1 MNLKKKFFI
10 YFFVLFFSFNNL
22 YSIENKILLKIN
34 DEIITSIDLY
44 NEANYLIA
52 LNKNLKNIEKKKIF
66 EIAKKSLI
74 KERIITNEILKYT
87 KKLSIEDQYLNQF
100 IESLYRKQNI
110 DTYQTF
116 IDYLK
121 DYNVSIS
128 YIKKKISTEI
138 MWNDLIVSKFSN
150 KIKIDYENIKNDL
163 ANNFSSKSKQY
174 LLSEILFN
182 VPDNSKIE
190 EKIQQI
196 ENDIENKGFKN
207 TVLIHSISDSSL
219 KNNGEIGWV
228 DENSLNIKIKN
239 TLNNLVKEDHTK
251 PLIVP
256 GGFLILKIDDIKI
269 IDNKDF
275 DLDKKI
281 DETVKLKRNEQ
292 LNNYSNI
299 YYNKI
304 FKEYVINEKL

>member
-1 MNLKKKFFI
+1 MNFKKKFFI
-10 YFFVLFFSFNNL
+10 YFFVIFFCFNNL

-44 NEANYLIA
+44 NEANYLLA
-52 LNKNLKNIEKKKIF
+52 LNKNLKNLERKKFF

-74 KERIITNEILKYT
+74 KERIITKEILKYT
-87 KKLSIEDQYLNQF
+87 KELSIKDQYLDQF
-100 IESLYRKQNI
+100 IELLYKKQKI
-110 DTYQTF
+110 DSYQNF

-121 DYNVSIS
+121 NYNVSIS

-256 GGFLILKIDDIKI
+256 GGFLILKIDDIRI
-269 IDNKDF
+269 IENKDF

-281 DETVKLKRNEQ
+281 DETIKLKRNEQ

>member
-52 LNKNLKNIEKKKIF
+52 LNKNLKNIEKKKNF

-74 KERIITNEILKYT
+74 KERIIINEILKYT

-239 TLNNLVKEDHTK
+239 TLNNLFKGDHTK
-251 PLIVP
+251 PLVVP

-269 IDNKDF
+269 IENKEF

-281 DETVKLKRNEQ
+281 DETIKLKRNEQ

-304 FKEYVINEKL
+304 LKENVINEEL

>member
-1 MNLKKKFFI
+1 MNFKKKFFI
-10 YFFVLFFSFNNL
+10 YFFVIFFCFNNL

-44 NEANYLIA
+44 NEANYLLA
-52 LNKNLKNIEKKKIF
+52 LNKNLKNLERKKFF

-74 KERIITNEILKYT
+74 KERIITKEILKYT
-87 KKLSIEDQYLNQF
+87 KELSIKDQYLDQF
-100 IESLYRKQNI
+100 IELLYKKQKI
-110 DTYQTF
+110 DSYQNF

-121 DYNVSIS
+121 NYNVSIS

-182 VPDNSKIE
+182 VPNNSKIE

-196 ENDIENKGFKN
+196 ENDIKNKGFKN
-207 TVLIHSISDSSL
+207 SVLIHSIADSSL

-256 GGFLILKIDDIKI
+256 GGFLILKIDDIRI
-269 IDNKDF
+269 IENKDF

-281 DETVKLKRNEQ
+281 DETIKLKRNEQ